1 MRTAKILKKLKCL
14 KDAIATKS
22 ALPGSDCFTFLDDT
36 VLTLKEDIVISTTLK
51 TGILGSFP
59 AKDVLKGLES
69 IKEESFVLA
78 VDGNDNLTMTG
89 ESFKVKI
96 AGSDVIYNKVVEFYE
111 KMPEWEWKE
120 IPEGFME
127 GLMLCAE
134 TSSKDLKDGE
144 ASCVA
149 IKNKVIEATDNIRAS
164 VFYTT
169 FKVAEPIYLSGTNVK
184 KLPVACSSISVSE
197 NFCEFHSDD
206 GIIYSL
212 PRIAVEF
219 PNIKDSVESWIPDR
233 KKVEMI
239 EFPRELIK
247 TAKEIQHFCGGDSD
261 YLKTVTVKF
270 TKKEIICTAKKEGA
284 SIKKIIPNTTAVT
297 DGKFRINPIMLSASL
312 ANGDEVFIHDEKIFF
327 IRKDFIHI
335 IGM

>member
-1 MRTAKILKKLKCL
+1 MKTSKILKKLKCL
-14 KDAIATKS
+14 KNAIAAKS
-22 ALPGSDCFTFLDDT
+22 TLPGSDCFTFLDDT
-36 VLTLKEDIVISTTLK
+36 VITLKEDIVISTTLK

-69 IKEESFVLA
+69 IKEESFILA

-89 ESFKVKI
+89 NSFKVKI
-96 AGSDVIYNKVVEFYE
+96 SGSDVIYNKVVEFYE
-111 KMPEWEWKE
+111 NMPEWDWKE

-169 FKVAEPIYLSGTNVK
+169 FKVAEPVYLSGTNLK
-184 KLPVACSSISVSE
+184 KLPITCSSISISE
-197 NFCEFHSDD
+197 NFCEFHDED
-206 GIIYSL
+206 GITYSL

-219 PNIKDSVESWIPDR
+219 PNIKDSVESWIPD
-233 KKVEMI
+233 KETIVMI

-247 TAKEIQHFCGGDSD
+247 TAKEIQHFCGGESD
-261 YLKTVTVKF
+261 YVKSVTIKF
-270 TKKEIICTAKKEGA
+270 TKKDIICTARKDGA
-284 SIKKIIPNTTAVT
+284 SIKKSIPNTTSVI
-297 DGKFRINPIMLSASL
+297 DGKFKINPIMLSTSL
-312 ANGDEVFIHDEKIFF
+312 ANGDEVFIHDDKIFF